1 MKINNI
7 KIAII
12 HDWLTTYAGAEKVLE
27 QIINIYPK
35 ADLFSVVDFI
45 DNDKRSWL
53 KGKRAKTT
61 FIQKMPF
68 SKYKYRAYLPL
79 MPIAIEQH
87 DLSAYDLIISSSHA
101 VAKGILTGPNQL
113 HICYCHSPIRYA
125 WDLQHQYLNESNM
138 SSGIKSLLSRYVL
151 HKMRIWDY
159 RTANG
164 VDFFVSN
171 SKFISRRIKK
181 IYGRNSTVIYPPI
194 DTENYYF
201 EETSDKEFYV
211 TCSRLVQYKKIDLIV
226 DTFTKKFPN
235 KNLLIIGDGP
245 EFKKIKSKAGSNVK
259 LVGKKSDSYLRR
271 KLSGAKAFIFAA
283 EEDFGIVPLEAQSCG
298 TPVIAYGKG
307 GALETVIGLDRED
320 PTGVFFKYQSIESLE
335 DAVLRFEKKSHLFKR
350 ENCIKNAKS
359 FNSERFR
366 NEFKNYVDSRLLDLQ
381 QYI

>member
-101 VAKGILTGPNQL
+101 VAKGVLTGPNQL

-138 SSGIKSLLSRYVL
+138 SSGIKSLLSRYIL

-181 IYGRNSTVIYPPI
+181 IYGKNSTVIYPPI
-194 DTENYYF
+194 NTENYYF

-235 KNLLIIGDGP
+235 KDLLIIGDGP

-350 ENCIKNAKS
+350 ENCIKNAKR

-366 NEFKNYVDSRLLDLQ
+366 NEFKHYVDSKLLDLQ
-381 QYI
+381 

>member
-1 MKINNI
+1 
-7 KIAII
+7 
-12 HDWLTTYAGAEKVLE
+12 
-27 QIINIYPK
+27 
-35 ADLFSVVDFI
+35 
-45 DNDKRSWL
+45 
-53 KGKRAKTT
+53 
-61 FIQKMPF
+61 
-68 SKYKYRAYLPL
+68 

-87 DLSAYDLIISSSHA
+87 NLSAYDLIISSSHA
-101 VAKGILTGPNQL
+101 VAKGVLTGPNQL

-125 WDLQHQYLNESNM
+125 WDLQHQYLHESNM
-138 SSGIKSLLSRYVL
+138 SSGIKSLLSRYIL

-181 IYGRNSTVIYPPI
+181 IYGKSSTVIYPPI
-194 DTENYYF
+194 NTENYYF

-226 DTFTKKFPN
+226 DTFTKKFPD
-235 KNLLIIGDGP
+235 KDLLIIGDGP

-307 GALETVIGLDRED
+307 GALETVIGLDREN
-320 PTGVFFKYQSIESLE
+320 PTGVFFRYQSIESLE
-335 DAVLRFEKKSHLFKR
+335 DAVLRFEKKSHLFKKD
-350 ENCIKNAKS
+350 NCVKNAKK
-359 FNSERFR
+359 FNNERFR
-366 NEFKNYVDSRLLDLQ
+366 NEFKNYVDSKLINLQ
-381 QYI
+381 